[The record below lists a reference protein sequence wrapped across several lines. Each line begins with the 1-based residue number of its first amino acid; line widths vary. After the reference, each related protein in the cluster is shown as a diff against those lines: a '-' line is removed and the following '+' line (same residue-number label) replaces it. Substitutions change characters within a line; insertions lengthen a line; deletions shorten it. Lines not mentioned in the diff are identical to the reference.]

1 MGGRKSGF
9 QNLGPIGCMP
19 AAKASL
25 GISSEYC
32 GHEPSVIAKMYNI
45 ALPKLLKK
53 IQRQLPGF
61 KYALYDYYTT
71 LAERTLNSTK
81 FGNLPIPSKF
91 YQYLCLYIP
100 LQLILLVFSI
110 IILE

>member
-19 AAKASL
+19 ATKAF
-25 GISSEYC
+25 SEYC
-32 GHEPSVIAKMYNI
+32 GHEPSVIAKMYYI

>member
-19 AAKASL
+19 ATKASL
-25 GISSEYC
+25 GITSDC
-32 GHEPSVIAKMYNI
+32 AHEPSVIAKMHNI